1 MQSNLVFTES
11 IRDSLLKLSAD
22 LKPDRIFILT
32 ETNVLQAARMFE
44 PPMVDEG
51 EWSIIVVPSGEQ
63 HKNLETLSYIWTQL
77 AGASRK
83 SLLCCFGGGMISDI
97 GGFAASTFKRGIR
110 HINIPTSLLAVC
122 DASIGGKTGIDFNGA
137 KNEIGAFAMP
147 EAVIISP
154 APLTTLPKNEILS
167 GLGEMIKTALIADK
181 DLYVQLL
188 SDENIT
194 GNLKALYEAAAK
206 CASIKCRIVAQDPNE
221 RNLRKVLNF
230 GHTAGHA
237 LESLMLKRQIPVSH
251 GVAVAHGILIALILS
266 HTHNNLPSELIYSY
280 AENFLRPLYHPLPF
294 TCEDYPELLRLMSRD
309 KKNIAGADPM
319 FVLLS
324 DIGKPV
330 TDIPIP
336 PEEITTALDITRDLL
351 F

>member
-1 MQSNLVFTES
+1 MQNNLVFTQS
-11 IRDSLLKLSAD
+11 IRNSLLQLSAD
-22 LKPDRIFILT
+22 LKPDRIFLLT
-32 ETNVLQAARMFE
+32 DTNVLQAARKFE
-44 PPMVDEG
+44 PSLTEDN
-51 EWSIIVVPSGEQ
+51 EWNLIVVPSGEQ

-83 SLLCCFGGGMISDI
+83 SLLCCLGGGMISDI
-97 GGFAASTFKRGIR
+97 GGFAAATFKRGIR

-122 DASIGGKTGIDFNGA
+122 DASIGGKTGIDFNGV

-147 EAVIISP
+147 NAVIISP

-167 GLGEMIKTALIADK
+167 GLGEIIKTALIADK

-188 SDENIT
+188 SDDNIT
-194 GNLKALYEAAAK
+194 GNLQALYTAAAK
-206 CASIKCRIVAQDPNE
+206 CASIKCRIVEQDPHE
-221 RNLRKVLNF
+221 KNLRKVLNF

-237 LESLMLKRQIPVSH
+237 LESLMLKRNISVSH
-251 GVAVAHGILIALILS
+251 GAAVAHGILIALILS

-280 AENFLRPLYHPLPF
+280 AANFLRPLYYPLKF
-294 TCEDYPELLRLMSRD
+294 TCEDYPELLQLMSRD
-309 KKNIAGADPM
+309 KKNIAGTNPM

-330 TDIPIP
+330 TDIPVP
-336 PEEITTALDITRDLL
+336 PEEIKTALDIARDLL
-351 F
+351 P